1 MCCSVTAS
9 YTIFDKVLSIFRKKY
24 PQIRIKLTT
33 SNSEDSLHKILNGN
47 VDISIAIQ
55 PVKRF
60 KNLIQREITVSPI
73 RFIAAKKPLFNP
85 DCIKSNGI
93 SWNEVPFIMPKEGE
107 SRKRLE
113 RWFRKKE
120 IKPNIYAEV
129 SGNEAV
135 FGLISMGLG
144 IGVVSDLFLNN
155 NSQKDKIRILQVKPD
170 LKPYI
175 IVMCTSKRGFQ
186 SPLVQAFWNE
196 TNISI

>member
-1 MCCSVTAS
+1 
-9 YTIFDKVLSIFRKKY
+9 
-24 PQIRIKLTT
+24 
-33 SNSEDSLHKILNGN
+33 
-47 VDISIAIQ
+47 
-55 PVKRF
+55 
-60 KNLIQREITVSPI
+60 
-73 RFIAAKKPLFNP
+73 
-85 DCIKSNGI
+85 
-93 SWNEVPFIMPKEGE
+93 
-107 SRKRLE
+107 LE